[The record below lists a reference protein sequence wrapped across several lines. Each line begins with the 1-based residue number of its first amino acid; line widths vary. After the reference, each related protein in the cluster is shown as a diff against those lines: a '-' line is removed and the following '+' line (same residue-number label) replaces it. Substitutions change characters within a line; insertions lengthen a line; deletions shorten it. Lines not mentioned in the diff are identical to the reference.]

1 MNSCN
6 YTTTVPI
13 RYGYYDYCIPVLQ
26 IVEVMGNYKSSFI
39 LASLLMGSGL
49 AVIIEVNTQLAALL
63 PSLKT
68 ITSSLLL
75 ELPPSARAPPEG
87 LVISNTKRCPPYL
100 RIMEALMVV
109 APVTAVKVT
118 VVKDTVVKVTVVKV
132 TVVKDTVVKVTAVK
146 ATEEEDLEEEEEEG
160 EDTVD
165 EVQGR

>member
-1 MNSCN
+1 MYSCN

-13 RYGYYDYCIPVLQ
+13 RYDYCIPVLQ
-26 IVEVMGNYKSSFI
+26 IVEVMGSYKSSFI

-49 AVIIEVNTQLAALL
+49 AVITEVNTQLAALL
-63 PSLKT
+63 PSLET

-75 ELPPSARAPPEG
+75 ELPPLARAPPEG
-87 LVISNTKRCPPYL
+87 LVIFNIKRCPPYL
-100 RIMEALMVV
+100 RIMEGLMVV

-132 TVVKDTVVKVTAVK
+132 TVVKVTVVKGSVVK
-146 ATEEEDLEEEEEEG
+146 ASEEEDLEEEEEGEG
-160 EDTVD
+160 TVD